1 VLNKHLG
8 DLAFGDGYDADA
20 GECQMLLQSGDLRLV
35 TAQSVQGFRQHD
47 VEVAGRRISQ

>member
-20 GECQMLLQSGDLRLV
+20 GEGQMLVQSGDLRLV
-35 TAQSVQGFRQHD
+35 TAQAVKGFGQHD
-47 VEVAGRRISQ
+47 AEAAENPRSF